1 MYVFINA
8 KGNTRKDIKPGKKKN
23 RMDLSAY
30 IESRMRQ
37 KRSQSDPNLIAK
49 INTIILC
56 LLLYELLIQEPASVY
71 KLYKS
76 N

>member
-1 MYVFINA
+1 MLKVTLEKISS
-8 KGNTRKDIKPGKKKN
+8 PGKKKN